1 MAVNDN
7 IVYKYH
13 RANNF
18 TRLDLPA
25 NLTFNIPGSSLDLTG
40 QILIVKEGQMQLLS
54 LINEA
59 FAAQVSEEHHI
70 AQPGN
75 DTLSRW
81 LNARLVQRM
90 PYYASANLLAI
101 LE

>member
-18 TRLDLPA
+18 TRLDLPG
-25 NLTFNIPGSSLDLTG
+25 NLTFNIPGSTLDLTG

-54 LINEA
+54 LINQA
-59 FAAQVSEEHHI
+59 FMAQVSEQHNI
-70 AQPGN
+70 APPGN
-75 DTLSRW
+75 DTLSQW

>member
-1 MAVNDN
+1 MSVNDN

-18 TRLDLPA
+18 TRLDLPG
-25 NLTFNIPGSSLDLTG
+25 NLTINIPGSTLDLTG

-54 LINEA
+54 LINQA
-59 FAAQVSEEHHI
+59 FMAQVGDQHHI

-75 DTLSRW
+75 DTKSLW
-81 LNARLVQRM
+81 LNARFVQRM